1 MRKLFV
7 GLTLMASM
15 CTYAMDNSQF
25 GEGNEDIHDY
35 AMEKDGVVLGTIN
48 VYMPLFNYF
57 VTLPHYYKM
66 AEHDRNIRVRLDSF
80 NTHSL
85 DFKLL
90 RAEAG
95 PLLEDIANL
104 ESELLR
110 INNNAI
116 IEQSNEKFQTVV
128 AGYSNDVENMMQT
141 IQMQAMS
148 HELGKQYC
156 KQGPNP
162 ESCHSGKGFKQ
173 EISSEEIKEAINSF
187 YKNTKDQE
195 VIVLHSELL
204 KKKNKLTQLQKNMQ
218 KVQASR

>member
-1 MRKLFV
+1 M
-7 GLTLMASM
+7 
-15 CTYAMDNSQF
+15 
-25 GEGNEDIHDY
+25 
-35 AMEKDGVVLGTIN
+35 
-48 VYMPLFNYF
+48 
-57 VTLPHYYKM
+57 
-66 AEHDRNIRVRLDSF
+66 
-80 NTHSL
+80 
-85 DFKLL
+85 LL
-90 RAEAG
+90 
-95 PLLEDIANL
+95 
-104 ESELLR
+104 
-110 INNNAI
+110 
-116 IEQSNEKFQTVV
+116 
-128 AGYSNDVENMMQT
+128 MQT